1 MKRHCS
7 PVLATAAALALVPAG
22 CGGSLDDE
30 KVESSIKSGVDERLK
45 KAGTTGRVRSVTCPE
60 DRPIKQGDT
69 FTCKATFSDGSSATV
84 DARQTS
90 DDGKVSWH
98 VRRNP

>member
-1 MKRHCS
+1 MRRRCS
-7 PVLATAAALALVPAG
+7 PVLVAAAALALVPAG

-30 KVESSIKSGVDERLK
+30 KVEKSIQSGVNERLR

-60 DRPIKQGDT
+60 GRPLKQGDT
-69 FTCKATFSDGSSATV
+69 FTCRATFSDGSAATV

-90 DDGKVSWH
+90 DDGDVSWK
-98 VRRNP
+98 VRRNR

>member
-1 MKRHCS
+1 MRRRCA
-7 PVLATAAALALVPAG
+7 PALAAAAALLLVPAG

-30 KVESSIKSGVDERLK
+30 KVESAIRSGVDARLK

-60 DRPIKQGDT
+60 DRPLKQGDT
-69 FTCKATFSDGSSATV
+69 FTCRATFSDGSSATV

-90 DDGKVSWH
+90 DDGDVSWN
-98 VRRNP
+98 VRRSR